1 MDTGRE
7 VGTGKADGEART
19 GRPDGTDGEARTG
32 RPDGTDGEVRT
43 DPVGEDG

>member
-7 VGTGKADGEART
+7 VGTGRA
-19 GRPDGTDGEARTG
+19 DGEARTG

-43 DPVGEDG
+43 DPVGEYGKGF